1 MAVFE
6 RCYGLTGTSSLQN
19 IVIQQNKRLIKVDRL
34 IVTCCNVYI
43 MILLLVLCYILRI
56 IVGSDC

>member
-19 IVIQQNKRLIKVDRL
+19 IVIQQNKRLI
-34 IVTCCNVYI
+34 
-43 MILLLVLCYILRI
+43 
-56 IVGSDC
+56 